1 MFPWVLAV
9 GAGIASVAAWALTRK
24 PASTAQ
30 TPANTLPIT
39 ASINTGTVKAKS
51 SLVPTLAPADPFANA
66 VTVHTP
72 DGTAWLVAPDY
83 VGPVSAGQ
91 AEAMAKA
98 VGGELPSPA
107 LVDAIWRQ
115 ADLKI
120 LPPVRAQ
127 NIVSAAVFA
136 DQKARIQ
143 NLIGDKSFTL
153 LGGTYKD
160 IVTLGG
166 HAQLYGWHV
175 EDGKS
180 VAGVPLHSPFTPGPG
195 KIIQGPSGGA
205 HSPDFID
212 YSQGVRLVKRA

>member
-9 GAGIASVAAWALTRK
+9 GAGIASAAAWALTRK

-30 TPANTLPIT
+30 SPSAVN
-39 ASINTGTVKAKS
+39 NGTVKAKS
-51 SLVPTLAPADPFANA
+51 SLVPSIVSADAFVDA

-72 DGTAWLVAPDY
+72 DGIAWLVAPDY
-83 VGPVSAGQ
+83 IGPVSAGQ

-98 VGGELPSPA
+98 AGGELPSPA

-115 ADLKI
+115 ADFKI
-120 LPPVRAQ
+120 VPPVRAQ

-143 NLIGDKSFTL
+143 NLIGDKPFTL

-160 IVTLGG
+160 IVQLGG
-166 HAQLYGWHV
+166 KPQLYGWHV

-205 HSPDFID
+205 HNTSFID
-212 YSQGVRLVKRA
+212 YSQGVRLVRRA

>member
-1 MFPWVLAV
+1 MFPWVFAV

-24 PASTAQ
+24 TEPTAQ
-30 TPANTLPIT
+30 TPAIPAKTG
-39 ASINTGTVKAKS
+39 ASVSNTGTKS
-51 SLVPTLAPADPFANA
+51 KLVPSLAPSDPFANA
-66 VTVHTP
+66 VTVRTP
-72 DGTAWLVAPDY
+72 DGIAWLVAPDY

-91 AEAMAKA
+91 AEAMAKE

-127 NIVSAAVFA
+127 NIVSAAVFD
-136 DQKARIQ
+136 DQRKRIQ
-143 NLIGDKSFTL
+143 TLIGDRPFTL

-160 IVTLGG
+160 IVQLGG
-166 HAQLYGWHV
+166 KPQLYGWHV

-205 HSPDFID
+205 HNTSFID

>member
-1 MFPWVLAV
+1 
-9 GAGIASVAAWALTRK
+9 
-24 PASTAQ
+24 
-30 TPANTLPIT
+30 
-39 ASINTGTVKAKS
+39 
-51 SLVPTLAPADPFANA
+51 
-66 VTVHTP
+66 
-72 DGTAWLVAPDY
+72 
-83 VGPVSAGQ
+83 
-91 AEAMAKA
+91 MAKA

-136 DQKARIQ
+136 DQKERIQ
-143 NLIGDKSFTL
+143 NLIGDKPFTL

-160 IVTLGG
+160 IVQLGG
-166 HAQLYGWHV
+166 KPQLYGWHV

-205 HSPDFID
+205 HNTSFID

>member
-1 MFPWVLAV
+1 MFPWVFAV

-24 PASTAQ
+24 EPTAQ
-30 TPANTLPIT
+30 TPAIPAKAG
-39 ASINTGTVKAKS
+39 ASVSNTGTKS
-51 SLVPTLAPADPFANA
+51 KLVPSLAPSDPFANA

-72 DGTAWLVAPDY
+72 DGIAWLVAPDY

-91 AEAMAKA
+91 AEAMAKE

-127 NIVSAAVFA
+127 NIISAAVFA

-160 IVTLGG
+160 IVQLGG
-166 HAQLYGWHV
+166 KPMLYGWHV
-175 EDGKS
+175 EDGKT

-205 HSPDFID
+205 HNTSFID

>member
-24 PASTAQ
+24 PAPTAQ
-30 TPANTLPIT
+30 SPSTVAPGAT
-39 ASINTGTVKAKS
+39 ALNTGTKAKS
-51 SLVPTLAPADPFANA
+51 NLVPSLAPSDPFANA

-72 DGTAWLVAPDY
+72 DGVAWLVSPDY

-98 VGGELPSPA
+98 AGGELPSPA

-127 NIVSAAVFA
+127 NIASAAVFA

-143 NLIGDKSFTL
+143 NLIGDKPFTL

-160 IVTLGG
+160 IVQLGG
-166 HAQLYGWHV
+166 KPQLYGWHV

-180 VAGVPLHSPFTPGPG
+180 VAGVLLHSPFTPGPG

-205 HSPDFID
+205 HNTSFID
-212 YSQGVRLVKRA
+212 YSQGVRLVRRA